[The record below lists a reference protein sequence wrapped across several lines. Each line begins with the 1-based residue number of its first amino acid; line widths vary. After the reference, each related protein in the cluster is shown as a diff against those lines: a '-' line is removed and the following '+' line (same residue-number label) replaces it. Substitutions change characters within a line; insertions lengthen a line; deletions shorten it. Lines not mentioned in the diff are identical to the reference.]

1 MKSRGQHFLV
11 DSPVVHQILEAAEVG
26 PGVRVVE
33 VGPGPGV
40 LTHRLVESGASVVAF
55 EIDPGMVRL
64 LKIESLK
71 WGPLEIV
78 EGDVLDAPIAEHVP
92 ADPPEGS
99 YRWVAN
105 LPYAITAPAL
115 RKFLSAGP
123 LPDRAVI
130 MVQKEVGDRLV
141 ARPGQWSWHTVLA
154 ALYGTSRQVCVVHPD
169 AFWPRPKVTSV
180 VIRLDLV
187 PQELP
192 APRPVILRTVFAA
205 FREPRKQLHN
215 ALTAGFVLTHEQAV
229 GILAEAGIDG
239 QRRAQ
244 TLSLEEWLRLF
255 PLLQGRE
262 KAGL

>member
-1 MKSRGQHFLV
+1 M
-11 DSPVVHQILEAAEVG
+11 HQILDAAEVG
-26 PGVRVVE
+26 PGDVVVE

-40 LTHRLVESGASVVAF
+40 LTRHLAGSGARVLAF
-55 EIDPGMVRL
+55 EVDPGMVRL
-64 LKIESLK
+64 LRKESPS
-71 WGPLEIV
+71 WGNVQVI
-78 EGDVLDAPIAEHVP
+78 EGDVLDAPLAAHVP
-92 ADPPEGS
+92 PLPEAGA

-154 ALYGTSRQVCVVHPD
+154 ALFGTSRQVCVVHPD
-169 AFWPRPKVTSV
+169 AFWPRPKVTSA
-180 VIRLDLV
+180 VIRLDHV
-187 PQELP
+187 PRDLP
-192 APRPVILRTVFAA
+192 AARPDILRTVFAA

-215 ALTAGFVLTHEQAV
+215 ALTAGFVLTHQDAV
-229 GILAEAGIDG
+229 AILGKAGISPD
-239 QRRAQ
+239 RRAQ
-244 TLSLEEWLRLF
+244 TLDLEEWLRLF
-255 PLLQGRE
+255 PLLRGRE